1 MLRRHIL
8 DKVTAIFLPA
18 CFAIAQV
25 GIEPQGMAE
34 SFSVAQES
42 TAVDNR
48 SETISSPN
56 ELAKVIDLL
65 DWPET
70 RLQALARL
78 IRFSSP
84 KLYQIGGISL
94 ISEPRIDALQRQAAD
109 AVRKQITI
117 ETIGAAL
124 DSTDPKLQFW
134 GVVFWR
140 GDPELQN
147 NGSEEWMA
155 LLPKIEK
162 VAVEGDES
170 ARGMAVERLQHV
182 PECKEFL
189 AGRVDVETS
198 PGILM

>member
-84 KLYQIGGISL
+84 KLYQIGGLSL
-94 ISEPRIDALQRQAAD
+94 IIEPRIDALLRQAAD
-109 AVRKQITI
+109 AVRNQITI
-117 ETIGAAL
+117 
-124 DSTDPKLQFW
+124 DS
-134 GVVFWR
+134 V
-140 GDPELQN
+140 
-147 NGSEEWMA
+147 
-155 LLPKIEK
+155 
-162 VAVEGDES
+162 
-170 ARGMAVERLQHV
+170 
-182 PECKEFL
+182 C
-189 AGRVDVETS
+189 
-198 PGILM
+198 